1 MPLLDQRFDEALAAI
16 RPTVFGSISA
26 VEGLRIEIAG
36 LSGVARVGDR
46 VRIAR
51 RAMQP
56 VMAEIIGLR
65 DGAAIGYAFGAPDGV
80 VAGARADL
88 DASAQFASPSHE
100 WLGFAL
106 DWRGVAHGA
115 VAPPGTG
122 PIRRPLAAPPPPART
137 RRALGPRLDTGF
149 AAFDT
154 MLPLCRGQR
163 IGVFAGSGVG
173 KSMLLGGLAKSFDCD
188 VAVIG
193 LIGERGR
200 EVRHFIDEV
209 LGDSG
214 MRRSVVI
221 ASTSDEPALVKRQA
235 ARLAMTVAEH
245 FRDEGRH
252 VLLIIDSLTRY
263 AEAHR
268 EIALAGGEPPSL
280 HAYPPSTIGAIASLV
295 ERAGPGSAGAGD
307 ITGVFSVLV
316 AGSDMEEPVAD
327 MTRGLLDGHVVLER
341 AIAERGR
348 FPAIDIRRS
357 VSRSLP
363 AAASDGE
370 NALIADA
377 RSIIAAYEDSET
389 IVRAGLYTPGADA
402 RTDRALKIWPRLDA
416 FLTIQDSPSA
426 TESFA
431 ALGAALK
438 D

>member
-1 MPLLDQRFDEALAAI
+1 MNLLDRRFEEALLLAEA
-16 RPTVFGSISA
+16 RVFGAVSA
-26 VEGLRIEIAG
+26 VEGLRVEIAG
-36 LSGVARVGDR
+36 LSGIARVGDR
-46 VRIAR
+46 VRISRGALP
-51 RAMQP
+51 P
-56 VMAEIIGLR
+56 VSAEIIGLR
-65 DGAAIGYAFGAPDGV
+65 GAIAIGYAFGAPDGV

-88 DASAQFASPSHE
+88 DASAQFASPSGA
-100 WLGFAL
+100 WLGSAL

-115 VAPPGTG
+115 VAPPAAG
-122 PIRRPLAAPPPPART
+122 PVRRALAAPPPAART
-137 RRALGPRLDTGF
+137 RRTLGPRLNTGF

-154 MLPLCRGQR
+154 LLPLCRGQR

-209 LGDSG
+209 LGEKG

-235 ARLAMTVAEH
+235 ARLAMTVAEN

-280 HAYPPSTIGAIASLV
+280 HAYPPSTLGALASLV
-295 ERAGPGSAGAGD
+295 ERAGPGAEGAGD

-363 AAASDGE
+363 AAASEAE

-377 RSIIAAYEDSET
+377 RSIIAAYEDTET
-389 IVRAGLYTPGADA
+389 IVRAGLYSPGSDP
-402 RTDRALKIWPRLDA
+402 RTDRALIMWPRLDA

-426 TESFA
+426 EESFS
-431 ALGAALK
+431 ALK
-438 D
+438 LAMSD